1 MTGGPMSRDDKSRWL
16 SGWVLAVFLALPVAG
31 VACEGEAEIEQP
43 DGQNGDGGDDGGGA
57 EIDVDTDGDN
67 GEGED
72 GGG

>member
-1 MTGGPMSRDDKSRWL
+1 L
-16 SGWVLAVFLALPVAG
+16 VLAVFLVFPVAG

-43 DGQNGDGGDDGGGA
+43 GGENEDRGDNGGGA
-57 EIDVDTDGDN
+57 EIDVDTDGGN

>member
-1 MTGGPMSRDDKSRWL
+1 MSRDKGSRWL
-16 SGWVLAVFLALPVAG
+16 SRWILAAFLALPVAG

-43 DGQNGDGGDDGGGA
+43 DGQNEDGGDDGGGA

-72 GGG
+72 EGG

>member
-1 MTGGPMSRDDKSRWL
+1 MTGEPKSRDEKSRRL

-43 DGQNGDGGDDGGGA
+43 DGRNEDGGDDGDGA
-57 EIDVDTDGDN
+57 GIDVDTDGDN
-67 GEGED
+67 GGGD